1 MGSGSVPKTIKGAWK
16 AQEDELL
23 KRLIDAHGAKNWTVI
38 AQGIPGRSGK
48 SCRLRWCNQL
58 NPDVKKEPFSPE
70 EDRVILQA
78 HAEHGNRWAK
88 IADLLPGRTDNS
100 IKNHWNSTL
109 KRKYEQTMACQT
121 KNEDGSG
128 SCNGSNN
135 MKSSLS
141 NCKDRN
147 GKKRTQP
154 SGIGSTKMLVP
165 EFTHRSMPQAPATPP
180 SASKAP
186 PHKKAKMDSLGCH
199 PNRSNVGGSRVGGG
213 AALGVDHL
221 DNLELMESDFLR
233 MFGEATS
240 YPYNALDMAQSSRNF
255 GTKPV
260 FANVPD
266 DTAYPARHVQFK
278 DPFANVDLQ
287 FNNVGAQP
295 PTTASKQGQHGMGGM
310 MDQGNT
316 LVSPLPGGDFD
327 LLHEDFICMGSLG
340 MGPGFSGSSEER
352 GSTDD
357 LGSEVLHAFANDNIA
372 FDQLITHSFPR
383 SDSQA
388 LLHAVG

>member
-1 MGSGSVPKTIKGAWK
+1 MGSGMVPKTIKGAWK

-109 KRKYEQTMACQT
+109 KRKYEQTMASKT

-128 SCNGSNN
+128 SFNGSNN
-135 MKSSLS
+135 VKSSFS
-141 NCKDRN
+141 NSKDRN

-154 SGIGSTKMLVP
+154 AGIGNTKMMVP
-165 EFTHRSMPQAPATPP
+165 EYTHHSLPQAPATPP

-186 PHKKAKMDSLGCH
+186 PHKKAKMESSGCF
-199 PNRSNVGGSRVGGG
+199 PNRHNAGSRVGGS
-213 AALGVDHL
+213 AAMGVDHL

-233 MFGEATS
+233 MFGEGTS
-240 YPYNALDMAQSSRNF
+240 YPYNALDMAQTSRNF

-260 FANVPD
+260 FANMPD
-266 DTAYPARHVQFK
+266 DTAHPARQVQYK

-287 FNNVGAQP
+287 FNNVGAQT

-310 MDQGNT
+310 LDQGNPLFT
-316 LVSPLPGGDFD
+316 SLPGGDFD
-327 LLHEDFICMGSLG
+327 LLHEDFICMGSLD
-340 MGPGFSGSSEER
+340 MGPGLSGSSEER
-352 GSTDD
+352 GSTDE
-357 LGSEVLHAFANDNIA
+357 LGSEVLHAFATDNIA
-372 FDQLITHSFPR
+372 FDQLITHGFPR

>member
-1 MGSGSVPKTIKGAWK
+1 MVPKTIKGAWK

-58 NPDVKKEPFSPE
+58 DPDVKKEPFSPE

-109 KRKYEQTMACQT
+109 KRKYEQTMASKT

-128 SCNGSNN
+128 SFNGSNN
-135 MKSSLS
+135 VKSSFS
-141 NCKDRN
+141 NSSDRS

-154 SGIGSTKMLVP
+154 GEIGNAKMMVP
-165 EFTHRSMPQAPATPP
+165 EYTHHSLPQAPATPP

-186 PHKKAKMDSLGCH
+186 PHKKAKMDSPGCLPSRH
-199 PNRSNVGGSRVGGG
+199 NVGPRVGRSV
-213 AALGVDHL
+213 ALGMDHL

-233 MFGEATS
+233 MFGEGTS
-240 YPYNALDMAQSSRNF
+240 YPYNALDMAQASRNF

-266 DTAYPARHVQFK
+266 DTAHPARQVQYK
-278 DPFANVDLQ
+278 DPFASVDLQ
-287 FNNVGAQP
+287 FNNVGAQTP
-295 PTTASKQGQHGMGGM
+295 ATPSKQGQHGMGGM
-310 MDQGNT
+310 LDQGNA
-316 LVSPLPGGDFD
+316 LFAPPGGDFD
-327 LLHEDFICMGSLG
+327 LLHEDFICMGSLD

-352 GSTDD
+352 GSTDE

-372 FDQLITHSFPR
+372 FDQLITHGFPR